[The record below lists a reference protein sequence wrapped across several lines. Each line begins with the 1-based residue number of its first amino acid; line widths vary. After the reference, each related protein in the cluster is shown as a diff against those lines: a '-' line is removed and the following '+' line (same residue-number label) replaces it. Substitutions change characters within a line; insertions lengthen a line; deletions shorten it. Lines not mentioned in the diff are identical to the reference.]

1 MLYCEFED
9 TNQLFNNKKVYK
21 CKYCG
26 TTLALENPEA
36 NIMCFKRQNDFLD
49 QLDNQERDT
58 HNQIMHQQLS
68 SVNQTKDAIKA
79 DMMQKALSMPPN
91 PDENRP
97 ENMCSKEEI
106 DARLSI
112 CQQCEYYKNDSCM
125 LCGCVILREKNYN
138 NKLAHKDKS
147 CPINKWGPITS

>member
-97 ENMCSKEEI
+97 DNMCSKEEI

-112 CQQCEYYKNDSCM
+112 CQQCEYYLVLSALLPTRDIAS
-125 LCGCVILREKNYN
+125 
-138 NKLAHKDKS
+138 S
-147 CPINKWGPITS
+147 